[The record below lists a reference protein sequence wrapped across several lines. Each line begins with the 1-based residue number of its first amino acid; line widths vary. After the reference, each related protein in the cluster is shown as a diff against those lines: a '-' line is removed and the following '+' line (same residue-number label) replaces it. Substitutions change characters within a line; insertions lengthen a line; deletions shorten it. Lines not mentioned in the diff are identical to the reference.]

1 MPLIN
6 CKIHLELVW
15 TKNRVKSD
23 HNRKD
28 NDDETTF
35 KITIRKLYVP
45 IITLGT
51 RDDVKLTKQL
61 NERFKTSVYWNQYKT
76 EMKGRELDNNSI
88 IRILR
93 DAIFEVVKKL
103 FNLAFNNT
111 TANDDDNPINIQ
123 IIELKEAVTEIF
135 SPISKYN

>member
-1 MPLIN
+1 
-6 CKIHLELVW
+6 
-15 TKNRVKSD
+15 
-23 HNRKD
+23 
-28 NDDETTF
+28 
-35 KITIRKLYVP
+35 
-45 IITLGT
+45 
-51 RDDVKLTKQL
+51 
-61 NERFKTSVYWNQYKT
+61 
-76 EMKGRELDNNSI
+76 MKGRELDNNSI